1 MTNYVATMS
10 QEDKIQHR
18 PGNTNGRSPADETGT
33 RPVAAA
39 SATPSDELPAA
50 SSASPTTPTSVLTG
64 ADPVALAQCLL
75 QGNLLVVNKRQRNGL
90 LIVKEFYAEF
100 AGPGAIVGGN
110 FDRDCRRVIPVG
122 DLCLAPP
129 SSHEECQEAYLI
141 RRQWI
146 RLTQQF
152 TDSSGP
158 AVGRARMILNQFETY
173 FDARAVQRLPDEAF
187 ALLVGVFPHTVR
199 LARRPAGKL
208 NVKK

>member
-1 MTNYVATMS
+1 MTTNGMTMS
-10 QEDKIQHR
+10 QDETTPPRR
-18 PGNTNGRSPADETGT
+18 PLPNGRSPAEK
-33 RPVAAA
+33 RPPTALQPAADGAIAAA
-39 SATPSDELPAA
+39 AGGNAGIAPAIL
-50 SSASPTTPTSVLTG
+50 SG
-64 ADPVALAQCLL
+64 QDPEALAAYLL

-90 LIVKEFYAEF
+90 LIFKEFHAEF
-100 AGPGAIVGGN
+100 AGPGAIVGGK
-110 FDRDCRRVIPVG
+110 FDRDCCRVIPVG
-122 DLCLAPP
+122 KLCLAPP
-129 SSHEECQEAYLI
+129 ANHEERQEAYLI

-173 FDARAVQRLPDEAF
+173 FDARVVQKLPDEAF

>member
-1 MTNYVATMS
+1 MS
-10 QEDKIQHR
+10 QEDKVQNR
-18 PGNTNGRSPADETGT
+18 PISANGRSPADAATKHAAT
-33 RPVAAA
+33 AAA
-39 SATPSDELPAA
+39 DCVDAANSDATIPAA
-50 SSASPTTPTSVLTG
+50 ILTG
-64 ADPVALAQCLL
+64 SDPAALADYLL
-75 QGNLLVVNKRQRNGL
+75 QGHLLVVSKRQRNGL
-90 LIVKEFYAEF
+90 LLVKEFYAEF

-122 DLCLAPP
+122 HLSLTPP
-129 SSHEECQEAYLI
+129 SNHDECQEAFLI

-173 FDARAVQRLPDEAF
+173 FDARAVQKLPDEAF